1 MLEHAKRG
9 YAAAKAA
16 GAFREIGATGG
27 NGASVTSSCSIISA
41 ELMVAGLCHMSLF
54 QQMAGYELM
63 AKGCR
68 TAQVAA
74 EPQRRP
80 GRPQACSARDRTSR
94 RPAWFAGCELLGGL
108 GRLIEISK
116 DLSSALARPWPV
128 KSARISSRTQPHPT
142 KKAEAEGGAEF
153 RMLCTS
159 LLPCETSSIVRSS
172 KAHED
177 TMLKTLPSNACAA
190 DRMRIAS
197 VRL

>member
-27 NGASVTSSCSIISA
+27 NGASVTTSCSIISA

-108 GRLIEISK
+108 GRLIEKTK

-142 KKAEAEGGAEF
+142 KKAGAKLQF
-153 RMLCTS
+153 ALGQLYLARHVATYRLGRVHRAVRRMPPATRL
-159 LLPCETSSIVRSS
+159 
-172 KAHED
+172 
-177 TMLKTLPSNACAA
+177 AC
-190 DRMRIAS
+190 DAS
-197 VRL
+197 TRTI